1 MQFKRFNKLTIK
13 KIAIIPARSGS
24 KGLKNKNILMLL
36 GKPLIAYTIE
46 AALESGSF
54 ERIIVSTDSLEY
66 KSISEQYGAEVIM
79 RTDELAA
86 DSATSFMVIEDILQ
100 QIYDIDYFVLLQPT
114 SPFRNHIHI
123 NEAILLFEK
132 SNFANFLVS
141 LTESGKNADLIKPI
155 DLDLS
160 LKFFDLDFSNYRRQN
175 LKEYT
180 PNGAIFIGKKAEYL
194 SKRHFFGDDSIAYIM
209 DKVDSVDIDDKLDF
223 ELAIC
228 IQNQKNK
235 KNILLK
241 AIHERISEKKLA
253 MDNKQPI
260 TLIGHSIFDY
270 WNVEQLNYQ
279 KVNNLGIS
287 GISTKEYLDF
297 ILSQNLITELG
308 DKVVLFS
315 GTNDIVIDGWS
326 QELTLEWISQIVLKL
341 IEINFSI
348 EIYLVSVPP
357 VRGRIERTNE
367 SIRKLNTYLKE
378 NINALNKVK
387 WIELSSEFYD
397 QFGNLPTE
405 FTYDGL
411 HFSEIAYKQLE
422 IEIAGGLL

>member
-1 MQFKRFNKLTIK
+1 MTLK

-46 AALESGSF
+46 AALESGCF

-79 RTDELAA
+79 RTDELAS
-86 DSATSFMVIEDILQ
+86 DSATSFMVIKDILQ

-114 SPFRNHIHI
+114 SPFRNHTHI

-141 LTESGKNADLIKPI
+141 ITESGKNADLIKPI

-160 LKFFDLDFSNYRRQN
+160 LKFFDLDFTNYRRQN

-180 PNGAIFIGKKAEYL
+180 PNGAIFIGKNAEYL
-194 SKRHFFGDDSIAYIM
+194 SKRHFFGDESIAYIM

-228 IQNQKNK
+228 IQKQKNK

-241 AIHERISEKKLA
+241 GVHKRISEKKLA
-253 MDNKQPI
+253 MNNKQPI
-260 TLIGHSIFDY
+260 TLIGHSLFDY
-270 WNVEQLNYQ
+270 WNIEQLNYQ

-287 GISTKEYLDF
+287 GITTKEYLDF
-297 ILSQNLITELG
+297 ILSQNLITDLG

-357 VRGRIERTNE
+357 VRGRIDITNE

-378 NINALNKVK
+378 NINALDKVK

-397 QFGNLPTE
+397 QFGNLPAE

-422 IEIAGGLL
+422 IEIVGGLL